1 MARRYVPQIFD
12 DLDGTEL
19 TESDATEI
27 HFSVN
32 GTAYML
38 EVSEDNARKFHEA
51 LEPFISSATKENDRG
66 RRRSSYRNNVSSE
79 ATKARNRAI
88 RKWANEN
95 GYHVASRGQIK
106 KEIIEAYDRAHPVNK
121 DS

>member
-27 HFSVN
+27 HFSVD

-51 LEPFISSATKENDRG
+51 LEPFISSATNSAYCEKAEEAPWPVVFGLGTARIGRDKDATSPRLND
-66 RRRSSYRNNVSSE
+66 
-79 ATKARNRAI
+79 
-88 RKWANEN
+88 
-95 GYHVASRGQIK
+95 
-106 KEIIEAYDRAHPVNK
+106 
-121 DS
+121 

>member
-27 HFSVN
+27 HFSVD

-51 LEPFISSATKENDRG
+51 L
-66 RRRSSYRNNVSSE
+66 
-79 ATKARNRAI
+79 
-88 RKWANEN
+88 
-95 GYHVASRGQIK
+95 
-106 KEIIEAYDRAHPVNK
+106 
-121 DS
+121 

>member
-27 HFSVN
+27 HFSVD

-51 LEPFISSATKENDRG
+51 LEPFISSATKESGRG
-66 RRRSSYRNNVSSE
+66 RRRSSY
-79 ATKARNRAI
+79 

-95 GYHVASRGQIK
+95 GYHVAPRGQIK

>member
-27 HFSVN
+27 HFTVD

-38 EVSEDNARKFHEA
+38 EVSEGNARKFHEV
-51 LEPFISSATKENDRG
+51 LEPFISSATKESGRG

-88 RKWANEN
+88 RKWANDN
-95 GYHVASRGQIK
+95 GYNVAPRGQIK
-106 KEIIEAYDRAHPVNK
+106 KDIIEAYDRAHPVNK